1 VADMIDMVVGRAQIT
16 FRNLELWSKQAS
28 LVTPMNHAESKSKF
42 YLRFMAAD
50 KPGVLADIAGEL
62 GKHEISIASV
72 IQHDDERTGN
82 GFVPLVIMT
91 HNASQRNVAAA
102 VDAIDKFSTV
112 QPYSVR
118 MRVHE

>member
-1 VADMIDMVVGRAQIT
+1 
-16 FRNLELWSKQAS
+16 
-28 LVTPMNHAESKSKF
+28 
-42 YLRFMAAD
+42 MAAD

-72 IQHDDERTGN
+72 IQHDDERSED

-91 HNASQRNVAAA
+91 HAASEQNVQAA
-102 VDAIDKFSTV
+102 VDAIDKSSTV
-112 QPYSVR
+112 RPFSVQ